1 MKELC
6 LCKKNI
12 QACEKECINSTFK
25 KELKKL
31 ISIENE
37 NNKNMLSNSSFF
49 FSRCKKMELIHIQL
63 QDLN

>member
-49 FSRCKKMELIHIQL
+49 FSGCKKMELIHIQL